1 MKKRTRR
8 HTATIRLFSVSVLLI
23 SIVLGT
29 ASQVSHHKNSG
40 ASALTGREK
49 HVIIVQVEKEDTL
62 WSIAS
67 EYYTSDCGTMNS
79 YIKEIK
85 ESNHLSS
92 DTIYEDSTI
101 LVPVW
106 EQQIDASHDIQT
118 EVVASS
124 DPIS

>member
-1 MKKRTRR
+1 MKKRTRT
-8 HTATIRLFSVSVLLI
+8 HTATIRLFSISVLLI
-23 SIVLGT
+23 SVVLGT
-29 ASQVSHHKNSG
+29 MFQVSQHKHS
-40 ASALTGREK
+40 ATSALTGREK
-49 HVIIVQVEKEDTL
+49 HVITVSVKKEDTL

-79 YIKEIK
+79 YIKEIQ

-92 DTIYEDSTI
+92 DTIYEGSTI

-106 EQQIDASHDIQT
+106 ERQIDASHDVQT

>member
-1 MKKRTRR
+1 
-8 HTATIRLFSVSVLLI
+8 
-23 SIVLGT
+23 
-29 ASQVSHHKNSG
+29 
-40 ASALTGREK
+40 
-49 HVIIVQVEKEDTL
+49 
-62 WSIAS
+62 
-67 EYYTSDCGTMNS
+67 MNS

>member
-29 ASQVSHHKNSG
+29 AFQVSHHKNSD

-118 EVVASS
+118 EVVTSS